1 MSCTEKFNEKWFQGW
16 SATPEDQK
24 VMVIYLVKSI
34 QNHPHFE
41 NKYKNNPDPY
51 TRSLAFEKILN
62 EIMVTQRRNIME
74 LYKLYQKD
82 DAFKGTFSQ
91 TLENLVQ

>member
-1 MSCTEKFNEKWFQGW
+1 
-16 SATPEDQK
+16 
-24 VMVIYLVKSI
+24 MVIYLVKSI

-62 EIMVTQRRNIME
+62 EIMVHSAVILWNCINFIKKMMH
-74 LYKLYQKD
+74 LKVHLAKLWK
-82 DAFKGTFSQ
+82 T
-91 TLENLVQ
+91 